1 MNKRLRVLA
10 FGTLLLAATVGLD
23 CMIPTPSAAAPA
35 RDAELIVQTRDRAE
49 IDALM
54 WRYVRALDS
63 LDENAYADC
72 YTADGSFG
80 TGPRA
85 EKGREALKKMIVDL
99 KKGNAERAAK
109 TGVKFPKMYHVITNH
124 DVEFIDRNHA
134 RYYAYWMT
142 VFAAAD
148 AKSQPRVAAVG
159 RSIDDLVRVGGRWLI
174 HARDVAP
181 QD

>member
-1 MNKRLRVLA
+1 MYERFR
-10 FGTLLLAATVGLD
+10 LLALAALIAALALGRGSLMPTV
-23 CMIPTPSAAAPA
+23 SAAGSAGDSELLRQA
-35 RDAELIVQTRDRAE
+35 RDRGE

-63 LDENAYADC
+63 LDENAYADL

-80 TGPRA
+80 SGARVA
-85 EKGREALKKMIVDL
+85 KGREALKKVITDVQQTR
-99 KKGNAERAAK
+99 AEREAK
-109 TGVKFPKMYHVITNH
+109 GGAKSPKMYHVITNPYL
-124 DVEFIDRNHA
+124 EFTDHEHA
-134 RYYAYWMT
+134 RLQSYWMT

-148 AKSQPRVAAVG
+148 SNSQPRVAAVG
-159 RSIDDLVRVGGRWLI
+159 RSIDELVRVDGHWLI